1 MFNPFKGLG
10 DIAKLQKM
18 QKELQNQQVTVDLNG
33 VTVVMR
39 GDQKVIEIKVDG
51 ISENRIVEA
60 INEAV
65 KKTQQQAAYQLMEMS
80 KDQQE

>member
-18 QKELQNQQVTVDLNG
+18 QKELQNQEVTVELNG
-33 VTVVMR
+33 VMVKMR
-39 GDQKVIEIKVDG
+39 GDQKINEIQVDG
-51 ISENRIVEA
+51 VTENRIAEA

-65 KKTQQQAAYQLMEMS
+65 KKTQQQAAYKLMEMS
-80 KDQQE
+80 KEQE

>member
-10 DIAKLQKM
+10 DVAKLQRM
-18 QKELQNQQVTVDLNG
+18 QKELQTQEVTVELNG

-39 GDQKVIEIKVDG
+39 GDQKVKEIQVDG
-51 ISENRIVEA
+51 VAENRIVEA

-65 KKTQQQAAYQLMEMS
+65 KKTQQQAAYKLMEMS

>member
-18 QKELQNQQVTVDLNG
+18 QKELQNQEVTVDLNG
-33 VTVVMR
+33 VMVVMR
-39 GDQKVIEIKVDG
+39 GDQKIKDIQVDG
-51 ISENRIVEA
+51 VSENRIAEA

-65 KKTQQQAAYQLMEMS
+65 KKTQQQAAYKLMEMS
-80 KDQQE
+80 KEQE

>member
-18 QKELQNQQVTVDLNG
+18 QKELQNQEVTVELNG
-33 VTVVMR
+33 VTVIMR
-39 GDQKVIEIKVDG
+39 GDQKVQEIQVDG
-51 ISENRIVEA
+51 VSENRIVEA

-65 KKTQQQAAYQLMEMS
+65 KKTQQQAAYKLMEMS
-80 KDQQE
+80 KDQQ

>member
-18 QKELQNQQVTVDLNG
+18 QKELQNQEVTVDLNG
-33 VTVVMR
+33 VMVVMR
-39 GDQKVIEIKVDG
+39 GDQKIKDIQVDG
-51 ISENRIVEA
+51 ISENRIAEA

-65 KKTQQQAAYQLMEMS
+65 KKTQQQAAYKLMEMS
-80 KDQQE
+80 KEQE

>member
-18 QKELQNQQVTVDLNG
+18 QKELQNQEVTVELNG

-39 GDQKVIEIKVDG
+39 GDQKVKEIQVDG
-51 ISENRIVEA
+51 VSENRITDA